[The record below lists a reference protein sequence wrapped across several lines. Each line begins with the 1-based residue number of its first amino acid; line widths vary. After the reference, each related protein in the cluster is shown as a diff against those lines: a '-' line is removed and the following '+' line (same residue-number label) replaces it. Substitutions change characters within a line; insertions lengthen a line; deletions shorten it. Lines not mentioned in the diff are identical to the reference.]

1 MVSKADG
8 FFTVHKKIKKINLVT
23 VGMSTEI
30 FLCIKMIVK
39 RQRGSPVIYL
49 FHGRQSEIIVLVNK
63 NRKKTDYK
71 THEFSLGGL
80 NVKAWICY

>member
-1 MVSKADG
+1 MV
-8 FFTVHKKIKKINLVT
+8 FLLFIKNKSCYGWYAYRDI
-23 VGMSTEI
+23 
-30 FLCIKMIVK
+30 LCIKMIVK

-49 FHGRQSEIIVLVNK
+49 FHGRQSEIIVLMNK